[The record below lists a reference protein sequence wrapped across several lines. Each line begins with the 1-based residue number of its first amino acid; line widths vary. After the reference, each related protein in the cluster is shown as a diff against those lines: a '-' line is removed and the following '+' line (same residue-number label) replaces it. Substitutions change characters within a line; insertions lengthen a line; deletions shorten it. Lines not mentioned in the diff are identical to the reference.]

1 MDWRSVVWFVACV
14 IATGGIGAPRLSAQD
29 GASPAPPVAH
39 TYREVD
45 GTTLE
50 LYVFTPAGSPPN
62 RRAPAVLL
70 FHGGGWSVGSPE
82 WTFTSAR
89 RYAEQGLVAVSV
101 QYRLSNDTVT
111 PVDALTDAC
120 GAFQWVRAQAL
131 KLGVDPHRIAAS
143 GVSAGGQLAAAAA
156 TIGCGNEEGA
166 YGNGG
171 PDALVLWSPALD
183 VSADGHFRRLLRGRA
198 PVEAY
203 SPVDHVRPRMPPVH
217 IVHGDRD
224 TLTPLS
230 GAQRFCERAK
240 AGGSPCEIVVYPGVG
255 HLLTRNLANQES
267 DFDPDPV
274 ARDDGNARQLA
285 FLKSLWFR

>member
-1 MDWRSVVWFVACV
+1 
-14 IATGGIGAPRLSAQD
+14 
-29 GASPAPPVAH
+29 
-39 TYREVD
+39 VD

-62 RRAPAVLL
+62 RRVAAVLL

-156 TIGCGNEEGA
+156 TIGCGNSSMPSRGA
-166 YGNGG
+166 
-171 PDALVLWSPALD
+171 PPQTAASFRPVISSP
-183 VSADGHFRRLLRGRA
+183 
-198 PVEAY
+198 
-203 SPVDHVRPRMPPVH
+203 
-217 IVHGDRD
+217 
-224 TLTPLS
+224 S
-230 GAQRFCERAK
+230 G
-240 AGGSPCEIVVYPGVG
+240 
-255 HLLTRNLANQES
+255 
-267 DFDPDPV
+267 
-274 ARDDGNARQLA
+274 
-285 FLKSLWFR
+285 